1 MTRTSSDLERFVR
14 AQDAGGTYE
23 RALAEF
29 RAARKVSHWMW
40 FVFPQVAGLGHSSS
54 SRRYAIASLAEARA
68 YLEHPLLGARLR
80 EAAGALL
87 ALSGPSAEDIF
98 GPLDAQKLRSS
109 MTLFMRAD
117 PTEALFAGLI
127 ERYFAGEADPATD
140 ELLAQ
145 VDAAA

>member
-1 MTRTSSDLERFVR
+1 MQ

-23 RALAEF
+23 RALAEL
-29 RAARKVSHWMW
+29 RAGHKVSHWMW
-40 FVFPQVAGLGHSSS
+40 FVFPQVAGLGHSST

-80 EAAGALL
+80 EAAGAVL

-117 PTEALFAGLI
+117 PAETLFAELI
-127 ERYFAGEADPATD
+127 ERYFAGAGRSGHRRA
-140 ELLAQ
+140 ARAG
-145 VDAAA
+145 DAAG

>member
-1 MTRTSSDLERFVR
+1 MQ
-14 AQDAGGTYE
+14 AQDAAGTYE
-23 RALAEF
+23 RALVEL
-29 RAARKVSHWMW
+29 RAARKVSHWIW
-40 FVFPQVAGLGHSSS
+40 FVFPQVAGLGHSST

-87 ALSGPSAEDIF
+87 ALSGPTAEDIL

-140 ELLAQ
+140 ELLARA
-145 VDAAA
+145 DAAA